1 MLGGNSGYTVDNK
14 IMGVIRFAET
24 PDGCLIDGTVD
35 GLAPGK
41 HGMHIH
47 ECGDIS
53 QGCDRWAFRV
63 FIFCFPSFLFLF
75 EIFYDTFLVLENIS
89 TQIIHYMVHLK
100 MMHLDG

>member
-53 QGCDRWAFRV
+53 QGCDRWAFRAFFFV
-63 FIFCFPSFLFLF
+63 FLLFF
-75 EIFYDTFLVLENIS
+75 FYLRYFMK
-89 TQIIHYMVHLK
+89 HF
-100 MMHLDG
+100 